1 MALILYRPIFWLVLL
16 FLALLLFWIARNL
29 RLRWWPAYLLRLL
42 LLALIVGYILIPKEQ
57 ELKLELPRREVLVLD
72 EFRQYPRQSARNEP
86 ARSNCLD
93 EIRPQPNR
101 LEIRRK
107 CSTVC

>member
-42 LLALIVGYILIPKEQ
+42 LLALIVGHIFIPKEQ

-72 EFRQYPRQSARNEP
+72 E
-86 ARSNCLD
+86 
-93 EIRPQPNR
+93 
-101 LEIRRK
+101 
-107 CSTVC
+107 